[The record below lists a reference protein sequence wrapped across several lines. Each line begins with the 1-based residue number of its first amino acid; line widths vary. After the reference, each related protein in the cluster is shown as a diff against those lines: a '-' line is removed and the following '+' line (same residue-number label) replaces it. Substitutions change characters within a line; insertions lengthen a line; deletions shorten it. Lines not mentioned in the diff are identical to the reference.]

1 MALSALSRTND
12 EQYNKEIEKRKTKI
26 AQRDGFLYDFFLFGS
41 IASSEFGV
49 FWFSAGF
56 EEAADGLKIVN

>member
-26 AQRDGFLYDFFLFGS
+26 VQRAAFLYDFLLSG
-41 IASSEFGV
+41 
-49 FWFSAGF
+49 
-56 EEAADGLKIVN
+56 

>member
-26 AQRDGFLYDFFLFGS
+26 AQRKRFCTIFFFPVKS
-41 IASSEFGV
+41 RFRN
-49 FWFSAGF
+49 AGF
-56 EEAADGLKIVN
+56 FGFQRGSKKRRMA